1 MSEADVQDMEKVKQR
16 RFSKSES
23 CRCLCIEIYR
33 FFARFLMS
41 VAIEGSASSLA
52 RAAAASVSTGLALGA
67 DCSARGRTSGS
78 AP

>member
-1 MSEADVQDMEKVKQR
+1 MQDAKNVKQR
-16 RFSKSES
+16 QFSKSES
-23 CRCLCIEIYR
+23 CRCLCIEDYK

-41 VAIEGSASSLA
+41 SAIEGSASSLA

>member
-1 MSEADVQDMEKVKQR
+1 MQDTEKVKQR
-16 RFSKSES
+16 QFSKSES
-23 CRCLCIEIYR
+23 CHCLYIEIYR

-52 RAAAASVSTGLALGA
+52 RAAAASVSTGLALGV
-67 DCSARGRTSGS
+67 DCSLRGDISGS